1 MLTLKGPEVFA
12 ATGITNWWPCLG
24 HWLLFSDLEAIC
36 IFHTVFGCCF
46 PIALFPVLLSVLL
59 FLHHVKTD
67 ENTCRRM
74 PTPSTP
80 EELQPPPTIPTVLKT
95 KKSTSIFLLKLFSCC
110 QSSLYASTVFLPQ
123 CKDAVCMCVFVK
135 QFLFYFGS
143 HFLHFVLTF
152 LQSLLVSP
160 ASPPSCVQLP

>member
-95 KKSTSIFLLKLFSCC
+95 KKKYQYFSVSYFHAVRVPCM
-110 QSSLYASTVFLPQ
+110 LPQ
-123 CKDAVCMCVFVK
+123 CFCPSVKMLSVCVFVK